1 MNLRAI
7 NFRQPR
13 YLMPLIALPFLLFLG
28 YQGTMLMASSPKER
42 EVQKTLD
49 LSFGESSNQILSKQ
63 DAYEKE
69 ALGSHE
75 EKALARSGRESEEE
89 LNSQTSERERALLA
103 QRKALE
109 GINFQ
114 PQKREGEGY
123 STSKSGSKT
132 RDWFRAFNERT
143 LGGAPTAAA
152 PTKEELGPLA
162 QSSSTN
168 SEWVATKR
176 EPATVSAVSAVS
188 AGSAQ
193 GAPSPTTAFAPY
205 GDTLP
210 EAPVEKPMDPVR
222 ILREQMLMLDSLEK
236 AKDPEF
242 LQQQKA
248 SEKLKENKKKLDTFL
263 KSTLSVSRHG
273 RSSSFN
279 SIHRETEP
287 PFLKA
292 TLDEMSTGYLG
303 SRIRIRLL
311 EDIWVGE
318 KKLLSGQSLYAQIS
332 GFSSGRVNLSV
343 VSVFAGGEIL
353 PVHLEIYDL
362 DGLKGLYVPSSQF
375 REMMKEIGATSMGTG
390 IGDSYDSGFYSSLFS
405 SVFRSASSTAS
416 RIVRTNKAKL
426 KEGTQL
432 YLVEGRIY

>member
-1 MNLRAI
+1 MNLRTI

-13 YLMPLIALPFLLFLG
+13 YRMPLIALPFLLFLG

-42 EVQKTLD
+42 ELQKTLD

-75 EKALARSGRESEEE
+75 EKTLVSSQRESEEE
-89 LNSQTSERERALLA
+89 FSSQTSERERALLA

-132 RDWFRAFNERT
+132 REWFRAFNERT
-143 LGGAPTAAA
+143 LGGATTAAA
-152 PTKEELGPLA
+152 PTKVELGPLS
-162 QSSSTN
+162 QSASTN

-176 EPATVSAVSAVS
+176 QPATVSAVSA
-188 AGSAQ
+188 ASAQ

-279 SIHRETEP
+279 SIHRESDP

-318 KKLLSGQSLYAQIS
+318 KKLHSGQSLYAQIS

-375 REMMKEIGATSMGTG
+375 REMMKEIGVTSMGTG
-390 IGDSYDSGFYSSLFS
+390 IGDTYDSGFYSSLFS

-432 YLVEGRIY
+432 YLMEGRIY